1 MNSKMMRLP
10 KIGLMLLLATASP
23 LIAAETSEWEKRGEK
38 LCREDTEFCE
48 FFALTSTL
56 SGICQIYM
64 QGIITK
70 DQHLK
75 AIDLYSN
82 LQTSTKSSK
91 AAFNTHKRIGFHYDN

>member
-1 MNSKMMRLP
+1 VGK
-10 KIGLMLLLATASP
+10 A
-23 LIAAETSEWEKRGEK
+23 GEK

-48 FFALTSTL
+48 FFALSSTL

-64 QGIITK
+64 QGINTK

>member
-1 MNSKMMRLP
+1 LRMTRPP
-10 KIGLMLLLATASP
+10 KTGLMFLLAMASP
-23 LIAAETSEWEKRGEK
+23 VIAGETSEWEKWGEK
-38 LCREDTEFCE
+38 LCREDTEFCK

-64 QGIITK
+64 QCIITK

-82 LQTSTKSSK
+82 LRTPTKSSK
-91 AAFNTHKRIGFHYDN
+91 AAFNTHKRIDFHCDN

>member
-1 MNSKMMRLP
+1 
-10 KIGLMLLLATASP
+10 
-23 LIAAETSEWEKRGEK
+23 
-38 LCREDTEFCE
+38 
-48 FFALTSTL
+48 
-56 SGICQIYM
+56 M